1 MKDLYKRLNNL
12 SEAQQT
18 FILSGVF
25 SCLEHDLHN
34 KETLEYIEAKVNFF
48 KEANNEFS
56 KR

>member
-12 SEAQQT
+12 SEAQQA

-25 SCLEHDLHN
+25 SCLEHDLNN

-48 KEANNEFS
+48 KEAN
-56 KR
+56 K

>member
-1 MKDLYKRLNNL
+1 VNDLYKCLNNL

-18 FILSGVF
+18 FILAGVF
-25 SCLEHDLHN
+25 SCLEHDLRN

>member
-12 SEAQQT
+12 SETQQA
-18 FILSGVF
+18 FILCGVF

-48 KEANNEFS
+48 KEAN
-56 KR
+56 K